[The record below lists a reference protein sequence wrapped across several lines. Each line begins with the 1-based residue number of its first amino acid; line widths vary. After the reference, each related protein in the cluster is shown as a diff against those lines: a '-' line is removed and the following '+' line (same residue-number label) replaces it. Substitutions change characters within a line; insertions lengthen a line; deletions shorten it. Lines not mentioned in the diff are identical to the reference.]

1 MRIYIHSCV
10 LLIFFCFFSLLAHG
24 QAEKIFLDVEW
35 DEMRI
40 DSVLPTFSYTIPLED
55 DYEMYD
61 YQVVMEYPTFEELS
75 TDEIASLKRQET
87 MLPEWPEIDT
97 YIGIEAKQGKLYTS
111 LVPLVFRDGK
121 YQRITSLKLTP
132 KRTLKKGILTR
143 TSVEDECDARYTSA
157 SVLAQGRWVKV

>member
-1 MRIYIHSCV
+1 M
-10 LLIFFCFFSLLAHG
+10 
-24 QAEKIFLDVEW
+24 DVEW

-40 DSVLPTFSYTIPLED
+40 DSVLPTFSHTIPLED

-61 YQVVMEYPTFEELS
+61 YQVVMEYPTFEELP

-87 MLPEWPEIDT
+87 MLSEWPEIDT

-143 TSVEDECDARYTSA
+143 TSVEDECVARYTSA
-157 SVLAQGRWVKV
+157 SVLAQG